1 MARATLE
8 MFLKLTGA
16 DKTSQGLD
24 KVSRSAKSLDAD
36 VKNSTKQNAQFAAGM
51 SGLSKA
57 AIAGASLFAAK
68 SILSF
73 SKSALDAAVSAE
85 EAGAAFETT
94 FGTAAARA
102 TKFLE
107 GFANKA
113 GLTVGEAQQ
122 LQATL
127 GAVAQGIGFTQE
139 ASADLSIELTKIAA
153 DVASFSNISA
163 GAEPVLQAFRSA
175 LVGER
180 EALKTYGIAIT
191 EAEVQTKAFEQT
203 GKDSADALNR
213 QEKALATLALIQEKA
228 AVQIGDLDRT
238 AQSFANQS
246 RALNAELRQL
256 REEIGAELIP
266 VAAELLPILREFA
279 FEIAPSLIQG
289 FGGFAK
295 NVADVTLGL
304 RQFREDMSFLDIL
317 LGKNTKTFEEWAD
330 IYRKN
335 QEIQDRYIDKTMVSA
350 IQTAYLNKEQEK
362 SRQVSLKQQV
372 QYKKVADTID
382 NFLNPLFGEQNSLLL
397 TNIQLETDR
406 NKLMKLITSANQDVA
421 MATQQRNQ
429 AAKELQELQIQ
440 ENVRDAEA
448 AIRKAELQTKIAL
461 LTEAQS
467 KGKDV
472 SLDLALAQAELAE
485 AEFELANDSDR
496 LTLARDRLAI
506 AEVNLET
513 AITNQ
518 ENAIKSRNEALVK
531 SIDLTDKQARSS
543 QNLANILSSISGTAF
558 GGLVEQGFVQLQ
570 APETTPAPVVAPQTN
585 VSPPATGGGGQ
596 EIQITSNVVIDE
608 ETIATTV
615 QKVNTRIQQQ
625 GKTFAIR

>member
-24 KVSRSAKSLDAD
+24 KVSRSAKSLDTD

-94 FGTAAARA
+94 FGTAAQRA

-203 GKDSADALNR
+203 GLDNADALTR
-213 QEKALATLALIQEKA
+213 QQKALATLALIQEKA

-335 QEIQDRYIDKTMVSA
+335 QEIQDRYIDKANLSA
-350 IQTAYLNKEQEK
+350 IQTAYLTKEQEK
-362 SRQVSLKQQV
+362 SRQASLRQQV
-372 QYKKVADTID
+372 QYKKVSDTID
-382 NFLNPLFGEQNSLLL
+382 KFLNPIFGEQNSLLL
-397 TNIQLETDR
+397 TNIQLEVDR
-406 NKLMKLITSANQDVA
+406 NKILNLITSVNEDLLTAENN
-421 MATQQRNQ
+421 RNKALKELEELQVRENLNDAQ
-429 AAKELQELQIQ
+429 AA
-440 ENVRDAEA
+440 V
-448 AIRKAELQTKIAL
+448 RKAELLTQIGL
-461 LTEAQS
+461 LTKAQEA
-467 KGKDV
+467 GKDV
-472 SLDLALAQAELAE
+472 SLDLALANAELAE
-485 AEFELANDSDR
+485 AEFELANESDR
-496 LTLARDRLAI
+496 LKLAREALAI
-506 AEVNLET
+506 AENNLE
-513 AITNQ
+513 AAQ
-518 ENAIKSRNEALVK
+518 DRQSDAIKRRNDLLVE
-531 SIDLTDKQARSS
+531 SIDLTNQQAEANKKLID
-543 QNLANILSSISGTAF
+543 QPALLAQFRAVEMAGVGGIGADSVTAEVPSLPVTDF
-558 GGLVEQGFVQLQ
+558 S
-570 APETTPAPVVAPQTN
+570 TTLGN
-585 VSPPATGGGGQ
+585 GNGGQ
-596 EIQITSNVVIDE
+596 KVSGEINLNLTDAVGEVI
-608 ETIATTV
+608 
-615 QKVNTRIQQQ
+615 QKEVIKIQERGNTLIVE
-625 GKTFAIR
+625 

>member
-24 KVSRSAKSLDAD
+24 KVSRSAKSLDTD

-68 SILSF
+68 SILEF

-94 FGTAAARA
+94 FGTAAQRA

-448 AIRKAELQTKIAL
+448 AIRKAELQTQIAL
-461 LTEAQS
+461 LTEAQLR
-467 KGKDV
+467 GKDV

-496 LTLARDRLAI
+496 LTLAKDRLSI
-506 AEVNLET
+506 AETNLEIAT
-513 AITNQ
+513 KNQQKAIV
-518 ENAIKSRNEALVK
+518 ERNKELVR
-531 SIDLTDKQARSS
+531 SIDLTNQQAD
-543 QNLANILSSISGTAF
+543 ANQKIIDQGELYRQFRAIETAPIQPFIPNSVETPANTVANQSAVISGST
-558 GGLVEQGFVQLQ
+558 G
-570 APETTPAPVVAPQTN
+570 N
-585 VSPPATGGGGQ
+585 GGGDTYVEVYIGD
-596 EIQITSNVVIDE
+596 EKIDE
-608 ETIATTV
+608 VV
-615 QKVNTRIQQQ
+615 QKSNTRIQEQ

>member
-24 KVSRSAKSLDAD
+24 KVSRSAKSLDTD

-94 FGTAAARA
+94 FGASAARA

-139 ASADLSIELTKIAA
+139 ASADLTIELTKIAA

-203 GKDSADALNR
+203 GLDNADALTR
-213 QEKALATLALIQEKA
+213 QQKALATLALIQEKA

-266 VAAELLPILREFA
+266 VATELLPIFREFA
-279 FEIAPSLIQG
+279 FEIAPALIQG
-289 FGGFAK
+289 FGGFFK
-295 NVADVTLGL
+295 QVSDITLGFK
-304 RQFREDMSFLDIL
+304 QFRQETSLLNFLL
-317 LGKNTKTFEEWAD
+317 AGNKKTLEEWAD
-330 IYRKN
+330 EYRAN
-335 QEIQDRYIDKTMVSA
+335 QVVQDRYIDKANLSA
-350 IQTAYLNKEQEK
+350 IQTAYLTKEQEK

-448 AIRKAELQTKIAL
+448 AIRKAELQTKISL

-496 LTLARDRLAI
+496 LTLARDRLTI
-506 AEVNLET
+506 AENNLET
-513 AITNQ
+513 AINNQ
-518 ENAIKSRNEALVK
+518 ELAIKKRNDELVR
-531 SIDLTDKQARSS
+531 SIDLTDQQSRS
-543 QNLANILSSISGTAF
+543 NERLAQTLASIAGTAF
-558 GGLVEQGFVQLQ
+558 GELVGKGFVQLQ
-570 APETTPAPVVAPQTN
+570 APETTPAPVVAPQTT
-585 VSPPATGGGGQ
+585 VSVPQAGGGQ
-596 EIQITSNVVIDE
+596 DIQITSNIVIDE

-615 QKVNTRIQQQ
+615 QKVNTRLQTQ

>member
-16 DKTSQGLD
+16 EKTSQGLD
-24 KVSRSAKSLDAD
+24 KVSRSAKGLDAD

-94 FGTAAARA
+94 FGTAAQRA

-203 GKDSADALNR
+203 GLDSADALTR
-213 QEKALATLALIQEKA
+213 QQKALATLALIQEKA

-295 NVADVTLGL
+295 NVADLTLGL
-304 RQFREDMSFLDIL
+304 RQFREDMSILDIL

-335 QEIQDRYIDKTMVSA
+335 QEIQDRYIDKANVSA

-448 AIRKAELQTKIAL
+448 AIRKAELQTQIAL

-518 ENAIKSRNEALVK
+518 ENAIKSRNEALIK
-531 SIDLTDKQARSS
+531 SIDLTDKQAKSS
-543 QNLANILSSISGTAF
+543 QNLAKILASISGTAF
-558 GGLVEQGFVQLQ
+558 GGLVEQGFVTLT
-570 APETTPAPVVAPQTN
+570 PETTPAPVVAPQTN
-585 VSPPATGGGGQ
+585 VSAPATGGGGQ

-608 ETIATTV
+608 EVLATQV
-615 QKVNTRIQQQ
+615 QKVNITNQQQ